1 MDIIIQP
8 KGIIVNPFNTLEDM
22 PIQPLSD
29 LCGSGIVEIYQID
42 GLKDL
47 EGFNQID
54 LLYHFRKIRQSIL
67 IV

>member
-8 KGIIVNPFNTLEDM
+8 KGIIVSPFNTLEDM

-29 LCGSGIVEIYQID
+29 IRGSGIVEIYQID

-47 EGFNQID
+47 EGFTQID
-54 LLYHFRKIRQSIL
+54 LLYHAARYANPT
-67 IV
+67 